1 MSVDPGLP
9 HDHDHRPASRP
20 EDQSGRQPGWGVV
33 IFQSATIALLL
44 AGAVCVAATA
54 HAQTQA
60 QNRASTIGRTWPIA
74 EPDALAEIEAKVAT
88 LPADMTAKFGPRAGW
103 SAMKA
108 ASLAPAMRS
117 LRRSVVPFYTLDNE
131 IRLPDGKLLYP
142 KGYTFNPLSYVTL
155 PQRLVVVHPR
165 DLGWALQKAKP
176 ADFILLTGDTGQGP
190 DPLTLS
196 ERSGRALFILEQRVK
211 DRLGLTVAPVI
222 IAQVG
227 TKLELTEIRLD
238 RPLTRG
244 AAPTVQIPPRRQGQ

>member
-1 MSVDPGLP
+1 MAIELLP
-9 HDHDHRPASRP
+9 PSSN
-20 EDQSGRQPGWGVV
+20 ERQQRWGIV
-33 IFQSATIALLL
+33 IFQSASIAILLL
-44 AGAVCVAATA
+44 TSLVVATRA
-54 HAQTQA
+54 HATT
-60 QNRASTIGRTWPIA
+60 STIGRTWPIA

-88 LPADMTAKFGPRAGW
+88 LPADMTAQFGPRSTW

-108 ASLAPAMRS
+108 APLGVAVHS
-117 LRRSVVPFYTLDNE
+117 LRRSVVPFYTLDTE

-142 KGYTFNPLSYVTL
+142 KGYTFNPLTYVTL

-165 DLGWALQKAKP
+165 DLGWALKEAKP
-176 ADFILLTGDTGQGP
+176 ADFILLTGDNGQGP

-196 ERSGRALFILEQRVK
+196 ERSGRVLFILEQRVK

-227 TKLELTEIRLD
+227 QKLELNEVRLD

-244 AAPTVQIPPRRQGQ
+244 TPGASPTTPVLPRRQGR